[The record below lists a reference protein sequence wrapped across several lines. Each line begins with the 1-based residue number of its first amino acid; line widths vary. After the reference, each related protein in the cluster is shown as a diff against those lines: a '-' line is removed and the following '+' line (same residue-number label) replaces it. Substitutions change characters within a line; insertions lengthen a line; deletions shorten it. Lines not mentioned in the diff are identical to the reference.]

1 MSDHA
6 DSGRPRIEAVA
17 LTCKRTEADIG
28 AVVQGVNDVLTAH
41 GCQVLPDMEAAKRLK
56 RRGEGRARRSLTD
69 RVDLVVS
76 LGGDGNM
83 LSVARRFAPTRT
95 PIIGVNIGRLGFLA
109 EVEPAEFE
117 RFFEAYLAGE
127 CPIEDRMMLDVDLDG
142 VDKDALA
149 LPLLNDVVITKAALA
164 RMVDFDLLVDDGFVS
179 SYRADGLIISTPTG
193 STAYS
198 LAAGGPIVTP
208 LMDAIVITPICPQAL
223 SQRPLIVP
231 AEARI
236 TVRLEEKHDD
246 LYLSLDGQVGLPLAP
261 GAELRVTR
269 SELTARMVRDPK
281 SSFYDLLRRK
291 LRWGGGGS

>member
-1 MSDHA
+1 MTESK
-6 DSGRPRIEAVA
+6 PKVEAVA
-17 LTCKRTEADIG
+17 LTCKRTEAEIG
-28 AVVQGVNDVLTAH
+28 EVVQGVHDVLASS
-41 GCQVLPDMEAAKRLK
+41 GCQVLPDMEAAKRMG

-83 LSVARRFAPTRT
+83 LSVARSFAPTGT

-117 RFFEAYLAGE
+117 RFFESYRAGE
-127 CPIEDRMMLDVDLDG
+127 CPIEERMMLDVDLDG
-142 VDKDALA
+142 VDPEALA
-149 LPLLNDVVITKAALA
+149 LPVLNDVVITKAALA

-208 LMDAIVITPICPQAL
+208 LMDAIVVTPICPQAL
-223 SQRPLIVP
+223 SQRPIVVP
-231 AEARI
+231 ADALI
-236 TVRLEEKHDD
+236 TVRLEDRHDD
-246 LYLSLDGQVGLPLAP
+246 LYLSLDGQVGLPLSP

-269 SELTARMVRDPK
+269 SELAARVVRHPEN
-281 SSFYDLLRRK
+281 SFYDLLRRK